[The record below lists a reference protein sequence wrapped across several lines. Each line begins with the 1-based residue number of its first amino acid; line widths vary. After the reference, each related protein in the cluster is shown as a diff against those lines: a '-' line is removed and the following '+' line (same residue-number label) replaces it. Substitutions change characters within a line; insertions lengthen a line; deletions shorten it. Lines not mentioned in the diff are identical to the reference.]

1 MKIAVYGAASSLI
14 DDSYKNIGVELGR
27 QMVERGHSLVF
38 GGGANGMMGSVAK
51 GVYEKGGYILGVV
64 PQFFHEASPEISF
77 KNCSEYIYTDT
88 MRERKKQMEEN
99 CEAFIISPGGIG
111 TLDEFFEI
119 LTLKQLGRHNKAIAL
134 FNINGFYDDLD
145 AMMTRSINEK
155 FITDDCKELYQVF
168 TNIDEMLKYIEE
180 YDSSEIDLSKVKIR

>member
-14 DDSYKNIGVELGR
+14 DNTYKQSGVELGNK
-27 QMVERGHSLVF
+27 MTERGHSLVF

-64 PQFFHEASPEISF
+64 PQFFHEANAEISF
-77 KNCSEYIYTDT
+77 KNCSDYIYTDT
-88 MRERKKQMEEN
+88 MRERKRQMEEN
-99 CEAFIISPGGIG
+99 CDAFIISPGGIG

-119 LTLKQLGRHNKAIAL
+119 LTLKQLGRHNKAIVL
-134 FNINGFYDDLD
+134 FNINGFFDELD

-155 FITDDCKELYQVF
+155 FITDDCKELYEVY
-168 TNIDEMLKYIEE
+168 TDIDKMLDYIEA
-180 YDSSEIDLSKVKIR
+180 YDPTDVDLSKVKIR

>member
-14 DDSYKNIGVELGR
+14 DDTYKQAGVELGKK
-27 QMVERGHSLVF
+27 MVDRGHSLVF

-64 PQFFHEASPEISF
+64 PQFFHEANAEISF
-77 KNCSEYIYTDT
+77 KNCSRYIYTDS

-99 CEAFIISPGGIG
+99 CDAFIISPGGIG

-119 LTLKQLGRHNKAIAL
+119 LTLKQLGRHNKAIVL
-134 FNINGFYDDLD
+134 FNINGFYDELD
-145 AMMTRSINEK
+145 TMMTKSIQEK
-155 FITDDCKELYQVF
+155 FITDDCKELYKVY
-168 TNIDEMLKYIEE
+168 TDVNEILDYIEK
-180 YDSSEIDLSKVKIR
+180 YDPKDIDLSKVKIR